1 MGRKGLNLLIGVLA
15 LGLLIILLASDRGI
29 SGVMEDCGSYIS
41 NALGV

>member
-1 MGRKGLNLLIGVLA
+1 MNRKVLNSLISILA
-15 LGLLIILLASDRGI
+15 LGLLIILVASDRGI